1 MRFSQRSYIG
11 LIGAVLLVALMGPGS
26 TLLADNTAKLPPKTA
41 LDDYIAKPDP
51 SYQWH
56 LVKTVKRHGCTVYL
70 VDMTSQTWR
79 TPQEVDRPLW
89 KHWLIVAKPDKLA
102 YHTAFLGVF
111 GGSNGRKAPDPAKS
125 MVVRIAKITKS
136 VTVELEQ
143 IPNQPL
149 VFCNDG
155 EERREDNLVAYT
167 WDKVIRTGDQ
177 TWSAR
182 FPMVKSVVRAMDTV
196 QALMASR
203 AGGQVKIDRFVVAG
217 ASKRGWTT
225 WLAGAADRRVAAL
238 IPIVIDALNCDISL
252 RHHYAVYGFWA
263 PSVHDYVRHHIVDRL
278 GLAEVQKRL
287 YDVEDPYCYRHRL
300 TMPKYILTA
309 SGDQF
314 FPPDAS
320 RFYFDDLRGEKYFR
334 TVPNADHSLDGSD
347 WVQTVVTFYQ
357 MILADK
363 PRPRF
368 SWQFESEGVVR
379 IQCKD
384 QPAKVT
390 LWAATNPKARDF
402 RLESLGPK
410 YKPTVL
416 KGDHGTYLA
425 KVEKPAKG
433 WTAWFVELSYPV
445 GGIVNLK
452 LTTPVRVIPDILPF
466 GDKII
471 PGTKVKAGQL

>member
-1 MRFSQRSYIG
+1 MK
-11 LIGAVLLVALMGPGS
+11 VLQAWFVSLAGVLALLAAPLDMGS
-26 TLLADNTAKLPPKTA
+26 TARAADSAAPLPA
-41 LDDYIAKPDP
+41 LDDYITKPDA

-56 LVKTVKRHGCTVYL
+56 LVQTVKTPGCTVYL

-79 TPQEVDRPLW
+79 TTKEVNRPEW
-89 KHWLIVAKPDKLA
+89 KHWLIVAKPDRLA

-111 GGSNGRKAPDPAKS
+111 GGSNGGNAPDPTKS
-125 MVVRIAKITKS
+125 MVVQIARLTRS
-136 VTVELEQ
+136 VTIELKT

-149 VFCNDG
+149 IFCNDG
-155 EERREDNLVAYT
+155 EEREEDNLIAYT
-167 WDKVIRTGDQ
+167 WDKVIRTGDP

-196 QALMASR
+196 QALMASPE
-203 AGGQVKIDRFVVAG
+203 GGNVKIDKFVVAG

-225 WLAGAADRRVAAL
+225 WLAGAVDKRVAAI
-238 IPIVIDALNCDISL
+238 IPIVIDTLNFDLSL
-252 RHHYAVYGFWA
+252 RHHFAVYGLWA
-263 PSVHDYVRHHIVDRL
+263 PSVHDYVRHKIVERVGSAD
-278 GLAEVQKRL
+278 AQKRL

-300 TMPKYILTA
+300 TIPKYIVTA

-320 RFYFDDLRGEKYFR
+320 RFYFDNLQGEKYLR
-334 TVPNADHSLDGSD
+334 TIPNADHSMDGSD

-357 MILADK
+357 MILANK

-368 SWQFESEGVVR
+368 TWKFESPGVVR

-390 LWAATNPKARDF
+390 LWTASNPDARDF
-402 RLESLGPK
+402 RLESLGRK
-410 YKPTVL
+410 YQPTVL

-425 KVEKPAKG
+425 EVEKPAKG
-433 WTAWFVELSYPV
+433 WTAYFVELSYPV

-452 LTTPVRVIPDILPF
+452 VTTPLRVIPDALPF

-471 PGTKVKAGQL
+471 PGTNVKAGQ